1 MGHGTGYCGTL
12 LDIIQEK
19 IANEELDY
27 SPEGSKIEKD
37 PLPNQN
43 SKEKERPVAFSG
55 MASDFDPQET
65 EAAEE
70 FITAEDGLL
79 YGQHSP
85 RVSPIVSPIVSPVA
99 HQPKVGFFC

>member
-1 MGHGTGYCGTL
+1 MSFGALELPDSDYKPFPGDENNSRYCQCHRRMGHGTGYCGTL

-43 SKEKERPVAFSG
+43 EKEKERPVAFSG
-55 MASDFDPQET
+55 MASDFDPQEQKKET
-65 EAAEE
+65 C
-70 FITAEDGLL
+70 G
-79 YGQHSP
+79 
-85 RVSPIVSPIVSPVA
+85 
-99 HQPKVGFFC
+99 